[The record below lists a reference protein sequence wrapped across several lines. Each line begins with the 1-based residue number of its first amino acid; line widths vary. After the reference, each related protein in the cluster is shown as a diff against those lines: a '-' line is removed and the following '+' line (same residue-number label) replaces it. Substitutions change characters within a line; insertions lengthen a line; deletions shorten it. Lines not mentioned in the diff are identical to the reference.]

1 MSAAPLFTAA
11 PGFLT
16 NAPPSSLKQHKRRCC
31 SNSVPVSPVS
41 DVIAGQPWV
50 RGWNVTACWLRQR
63 IVEWK
68 GRGRCLCMCMPAVPG
83 RRLYCNTAMWKLLWT
98 EQLWAGGRGDH
109 LNIHS
114 KLTKLNKI
122 SPLLLEK
129 HGHMNTWQTSCL
141 CCVHRQPNPAGRTRR
156 VRGAVQ
162 SRWLAKWGGVA
173 PLQ

>member
-50 RGWNVTACWLRQR
+50 RGWNVTACWLRQM

-98 EQLWAGGRGDH
+98 EQLWAGGLGDH

-114 KLTKLNKI
+114 KLTKLNK
-122 SPLLLEK
+122 PTAPRK
-129 HGHMNTWQTSCL
+129 
-141 CCVHRQPNPAGRTRR
+141 ARTHEYMTDIMFVLR
-156 VRGAVQ
+156 
-162 SRWLAKWGGVA
+162 A
-173 PLQ
+173 PSTKPCR